1 MINRII
7 LQGRLVSDPAIK
19 YTPSNVAMAQV
30 SVAWSDKYKES
41 EKLCYLPCKAWGHT
55 AEFLN
60 KWFHKGQ
67 ETIVEGRMITEE
79 WETDGKKNSRLICLV
94 DSVSFCGSKS
104 DSNAGYQRPVAS
116 QPPSSFKPIHD
127 NVDDE
132 GLPFN

>member
-1 MINRII
+1 MLSA
-7 LQGRLVSDPAIK
+7 LQ
-19 YTPSNVAMAQV
+19 
-30 SVAWSDKYKES
+30 
-41 EKLCYLPCKAWGHT
+41 AWGHT

-116 QPPSSFKPIHD
+116 QPPSGFKPIPD

>member
-1 MINRII
+1 M
-7 LQGRLVSDPAIK
+7 LSA
-19 YTPSNVAMAQV
+19 
-30 SVAWSDKYKES
+30 
-41 EKLCYLPCKAWGHT
+41 CKAWGHT

-79 WETDGKKNSRLICLV
+79 WEEDGKKKSRLICLV

-104 DSNAGYQRPVAS
+104 DNNTGYQRPVAS
-116 QPPSSFKPIHD
+116 RPPSGFKPIPD